1 MLLIIKDPSRLRKH
15 LSGLVSANKS
25 VGFVPTMGALHAGHL
40 TLVDRC
46 REQSDICVCSI
57 FINPTQFNDPGDFL
71 KYPKI
76 LEKDVESLEARGVDI
91 LFIPEVEGL
100 YTGGLENL
108 ETYPLGELEQ
118 VFEGRYRPGHFQGV
132 CQVMSR
138 LLDIVQPD
146 HLFMGQKD
154 YQQCMVVRE
163 LLNIKKIPVE
173 FHAVPTVREENGL
186 AMSSRNLRLSMDDR
200 QKAGLIYSSLQ
211 QIGEVAGS
219 PEVMETIARQQKA
232 LENAGF
238 RVDYLAI
245 ADAESLQVP
254 SHTDPGPW
262 VVLAAAYL
270 GDVRLIDNIL
280 VNSRKDDHGHI
291 SPGYSA

>member
-1 MLLIIKDPSRLRKH
+1 MLLIIKDPSRLKKH

-25 VGFVPTMGALHAGHL
+25 VGFVPTMGALHSGHL
-40 TLVDRC
+40 TLVDQC
-46 REQSDICVCSI
+46 RQQSDICVCSI
-57 FINPTQFNDPGDFL
+57 FINPTQFNDPGDFQ
-71 KYPKI
+71 KYPRI
-76 LEKDVESLEARGVDI
+76 MEKDVEALESRGVDI

-100 YTGGLENL
+100 YPGGVENL
-108 ETYPLGELEQ
+108 ETYPLGKLEQ

-138 LLDIVQPD
+138 LLNIVQPN

-163 LLNIKKIPVE
+163 LLRVKKIPVE

-186 AMSSRNLRLSMDDR
+186 AMSSRNLRLSMTDR
-200 QKAGLIYSSLQ
+200 NKAGLIYSALQ
-211 QIGEVAGS
+211 QIAEAAGS
-219 PEVMETIARQQKA
+219 PQMQETIDYQHKV

-245 ADAESLQVP
+245 ADAATLQTPPP
-254 SHTDPGPW
+254 SDSRPL
-262 VVLAAAYL
+262 VVLAAAYM
-270 GDVRLIDNIL
+270 GEVRLIDNIL
-280 VNSRKDDHGHI
+280 VNNVKDDHSHN
-291 SPGYSA
+291 SPGNRP

>member
-1 MLLIIKDPSRLRKH
+1 M
-15 LSGLVSANKS
+15 
-25 VGFVPTMGALHAGHL
+25 PTMGALHSGHL

-57 FINPTQFNDPGDFL
+57 FINPTQFNDPGDFQ
-71 KYPKI
+71 KYPRI
-76 LEKDVESLEARGVDI
+76 LEKDVEALESRGVDI

-100 YTGGLENL
+100 YPDGLDNL
-108 ETYPLGELEQ
+108 ETYPLGKLEQ

-163 LLNIKKIPVE
+163 LLKIKKIPVE

-186 AMSSRNLRLSMDDR
+186 AMSSRNLRLSMTDR
-200 QKAGLIYSSLQ
+200 NKAGLIYSSLQ
-211 QIGEVAGS
+211 QIAEAAGS
-219 PEVMETIARQQKA
+219 PKMQESIDHQHNA

-238 RVDYLAI
+238 RVDYLAV
-245 ADAESLQVP
+245 ADAGNLQAP
-254 SHTDPGPW
+254 SSSDSEPL
-262 VVLAAAYL
+262 VVLAAVFL
-270 GDVRLIDNIL
+270 GEVRLIDNIL
-280 VNSRKDDHGHI
+280 VNYSKDDHSHN
-291 SPGYSA
+291 SPDNRS